1 MKNTDV
7 NLPIYIKCLVV
18 FLCCINLFACQD
30 SEKSKPAEYTGVQE
44 SITSTIETY
53 LDANQKNDN
62 PGVSIIVRKDGNIA
76 YKGSRGM
83 ANTQTGIA
91 ISSSTGFRL
100 ASVSKPF
107 TALAIMQLYEQGAL
121 SLEDKLLHYIPE
133 LSPTWQEITIHHL
146 LSHQSGIPD
155 FLNDIWSS
163 SRNDGLTNQRLINYF
178 AQNDELE
185 FIPSVKGDYSN
196 TGYVLL
202 AEIVARVSGMTF
214 SDYMQAHIFG
224 PTGMVNSY
232 ITNEMTPLKNGDAL
246 NFADRNTYHGIK
258 LYTYGSMAQVS
269 SSDDLNLFAQALL
282 NDEIISQET
291 LALVLKTHSTIEGV
305 GGYGYGFQVEDF
317 FAHSGLW
324 DSFNTLLIFFP
335 DKQVE
340 IIFLSNGGEATDKH
354 MSNIHRLIR
363 EFYGIN

>member
-1 MKNTDV
+1 MIKTNI
-7 NLPIYIKCLVV
+7 NKPIYIKWIAL
-18 FLCCINLFACQD
+18 FLCCHSIFACQD
-30 SEKSKPAEYTGVQE
+30 SEKSESAEYTGVQE

-53 LDANQKNDN
+53 LDANQEDDTA
-62 PGVSIIVRKDGNIA
+62 GVSIIVRKDGNIA
-76 YKGSRGM
+76 YKGNRGM

-107 TALAIMQLYEQGAL
+107 TALAIMQLYEQGAIG
-121 SLEDKLLHYIPE
+121 LEDKLLHYIPE
-133 LSPTWQEITIHHL
+133 LSPIWKEITIHHL

-163 SRNDGLTNQRLINYF
+163 SRNDGLTNQGLINYF

-185 FIPSVKGDYSN
+185 FIPGVKGDYSN

-202 AEIVARVSGMTF
+202 AEIVARVSGMSF

-232 ITNEMTPLKNGDAL
+232 ITNELMPIKDGDAL

-282 NDEIISQET
+282 NDEIVSQET
-291 LALVLKTHSTIEGV
+291 LALVLETHSIIEGV

-335 DKQVE
+335 NEQLE
-340 IIFLSNGGEATDKH
+340 IIFLSNGGEPTDKH